1 MSVLE
6 LASLSSGCGK
16 IPVLRDLDLEL
27 EAGEI
32 IGILGA
38 NGAGKSTLLRTLA
51 GALHPSAG
59 TVRWEDADI
68 TKKPAWWRAR
78 NGIAHVPEGR
88 QLFTALTVE
97 ENLAVAGQRNPDSRS
112 ARARVYAMFPKLAE
126 RRKQRSGTLSGGEQQ
141 MVAIGRALMS
151 SPRLLLVDELSA
163 GLAPI
168 ISGQLVEVL
177 GETRSLGTSLI
188 VVEQSPY
195 LIADLVDRCY
205 VLQQGSIVAA
215 GTLDDLGG
223 PDAIARVYLGDEEV
237 V

>member
-6 LASLSSGCGK
+6 TTSLSSGYGK
-16 IPVLRDLDLEL
+16 VPVLRDLDLQL
-27 EAGEI
+27 ETGEI
-32 IGILGA
+32 VGILGA

-68 TKKPAWWRAR
+68 TRKPAWWRAR

-97 ENLAVAGQRNPDSRS
+97 ENLSVAGQRNPESRS

-177 GETRSLGTSLI
+177 GETRALGMSLI